1 MAEITILAALGALV
15 NEFWCSLSQ
24 IDFGALYVAGN
35 DKKRGLKMAS
45 NIKQERDQSIDPEMH
60 RREIAARMIRLSPK
74 IKSPK
79 SGEEYA
85 LLPLSA
91 LLLAVRK
98 FKLEMIERG
107 KYYGTFKRRHVS
119 IKKG

>member
-1 MAEITILAALGALV
+1 M
-15 NEFWCSLSQ
+15 
-24 IDFGALYVAGN
+24 
-35 DKKRGLKMAS
+35 KK
-45 NIKQERDQSIDPEMH
+45 QDRDQSIDPEMH
-60 RREIAARMIRLSPK
+60 QREIAARMIRMSPK

-98 FKLEMIERG
+98 CKIVKG
-107 KYYGTFKRRHVS
+107 KKGCYYGTFKRPHVS